1 MNNWEFEAVDPAG
14 AKVKGRVRADSEQ
27 AALLQVQ
34 QRNLSPLKVRVVKLE
49 SDLFSRISA
58 GEIEQM
64 TTELALLLRNG
75 VQLDR
80 AVEMMSA
87 VNPNQALAALL
98 TNMTEEVRG
107 GGSLYGAFARFP
119 RYFDS
124 LFCEMVRIGEETGKL
139 AETLERVAASQ
150 KFQNE
155 LKGKVNQAM
164 IYPAFILV
172 VCIVALFAIFN
183 FIVPSMSGLFS
194 NMKDIPAYTA
204 FLIDTSNWMQKYQ
217 SLLVGFV
224 VLLLLLVVFSWR
236 KPAFKAMVFSILRK
250 LPVMKTGL
258 LLSER
263 IRYVSAMHLMLQSGL
278 PLAQALGF
286 AVGVLTDSRLQGQIR
301 RVRDEVTQGRMLSES
316 LALTDILEPV
326 MLSLIKVG
334 EESGRLDSIFG
345 EITTRTRWRFEQW
358 ALRLT
363 SMLEPLLIIIM
374 GGLVGSVVVTMLLSI
389 VATTDV
395 PL

>member
-14 AKVKGRVRADSEQ
+14 AKVKGRVRAETEQ
-27 AALLQVQ
+27 MALLQVQ

-80 AVEMMSA
+80 ALDMMSA

-107 GGSLYGAFARFP
+107 GGSLHHAFARFP

-164 IYPAFILV
+164 IYPAFILL

-217 SLLVGFV
+217 SVLVGFFAF
-224 VLLLLLVVFSWR
+224 LILVIVFSWR
-236 KPAFKAMVFSILRK
+236 KPAFKTMVFAVLRK

-263 IRYVSAMHLMLQSGL
+263 IRYVSAMYLMLQSGL
-278 PLAQALGF
+278 PLAQSLGF
-286 AVGVLTDSRLQGQIR
+286 AVGVLTDHRLQGQIR
-301 RVRDEVTQGRMLSES
+301 RVRDEVTQGRMLSDS

-326 MLSLIKVG
+326 MLSLIRVG

>member
-80 AVEMMSA
+80 ALEMMSA

-217 SLLVGFV
+217 GLLVGFF

-334 EESGRLDSIFG
+334 EESGRLDSIFA

>member
-80 AVEMMSA
+80 ALEMMSA

-217 SLLVGFV
+217 SLLVGFF
-224 VLLLLLVVFSWR
+224 VLLVLLVVFSWR

>member
-1 MNNWEFEAVDPAG
+1 MDNWEFEAVDPAG

-27 AALLQVQ
+27 AALIQVKG
-34 QRNLSPLKVRVVKLE
+34 RNLSPLRVKVVKLE
-49 SDLFSRISA
+49 TDLFNRITA
-58 GEIEQM
+58 GELEQM

-80 AVEMMSA
+80 ALEMMSA

-98 TNMTEEVRG
+98 INMTEDVRG
-107 GGSLYGAFARFP
+107 GGSLHRAFSRYP

-139 AETLERVAASQ
+139 AETLDRVAASQ

-164 IYPAFILV
+164 IYPVFILV
-172 VCIVALFAIFN
+172 VCVVALFAIFN

-194 NMKDIPAYTA
+194 NMKDIPPYTA
-204 FLIDTSNWMQKYQ
+204 FLINTSNWMQEYQ
-217 SLLVGFV
+217 TFLIGFIV
-224 VLLLLLVVFSWR
+224 AFITMCMFSWR
-236 KPAFKAMVFSILRK
+236 KPAFKAIVFGILRK
-250 LPVMKTGL
+250 TPVMKTGL
-258 LLSER
+258 MLSER

-286 AVGVLTDSRLQGQIR
+286 AVGVLTDHRLQVQIQ
-301 RVRDEVTQGRMLSES
+301 RVRDEVTQGRMLSEA

-326 MLSLIKVG
+326 MLSLIRVG

>member
-80 AVEMMSA
+80 ALEMMSA

-194 NMKDIPAYTA
+194 NMKDIPTYTA

>member
-80 AVEMMSA
+80 ALEMMSA

>member
-1 MNNWEFEAVDPAG
+1 MDNWEFEAVDPAG

-27 AALLQVQ
+27 MALLQVQ

-58 GEIEQM
+58 AEIEQM

-80 AVEMMSA
+80 ALEMMSA

-107 GGSLYGAFARFP
+107 GGSLHQAFARFG

-204 FLIDTSNWMQKYQ
+204 FLINTSDWMQKYQ
-217 SLLVGFV
+217 GLLVGFFV
-224 VLLLLLVVFSWR
+224 FLIVLVIFSWR
-236 KPAFKAMVFSILRK
+236 KPAFKSMVFAVLRK

-286 AVGVLTDSRLQGQIR
+286 AVGVLTDQRLQGQIR
-301 RVRDEVTQGRMLSES
+301 RVRDEVTQGRMLSDS

-326 MLSLIKVG
+326 MLSLIRVG
-334 EESGRLDSIFG
+334 EESGRLDNIFG

>member
-1 MNNWEFEAVDPAG
+1 MDNWEFEAVDPAG

-27 AALLQVQ
+27 MALLQVQ
-34 QRNLSPLKVRVVKLE
+34 QRNLSPLKVKVVKLE

-58 GEIEQM
+58 AEIEQM

-80 AVEMMSA
+80 ALEMMSA

-107 GGSLYGAFARFP
+107 GGSLHQAFARFG

-172 VCIVALFAIFN
+172 VCVVALFAIFN

-204 FLIDTSNWMQKYQ
+204 FLINTSDWMQKYQ
-217 SLLVGFV
+217 GLLVGFFV
-224 VLLLLLVVFSWR
+224 FLIVLVIFSWR
-236 KPAFKAMVFSILRK
+236 KPAFKSMVFAVLRK

-286 AVGVLTDSRLQGQIR
+286 AVGVLTDQRLQGQIR
-301 RVRDEVTQGRMLSES
+301 RVRDEVTQGRMLSDS

-326 MLSLIKVG
+326 MLSLIRVG
-334 EESGRLDSIFG
+334 EESGRLDNIFG

>member
-80 AVEMMSA
+80 ALEMMSA

-224 VLLLLLVVFSWR
+224 VLLVLLVVFSWR

>member
-27 AALLQVQ
+27 SALLQVQ

-80 AVEMMSA
+80 ALEMMSA

-236 KPAFKAMVFSILRK
+236 KPAFKTMVFSILRK

>member
-80 AVEMMSA
+80 ALEMMSA

-194 NMKDIPAYTA
+194 NMKDIPTYTA

-236 KPAFKAMVFSILRK
+236 KPAFKSMVFSILRK